1 MRKNKLVMWG
11 TLGFLALV
19 LAIVIYSYLRG
30 GVSSTPAPASASATI
45 QQPSNSDLPPSQW
58 SVRN

>member
-30 GVSSTPAPASASATI
+30 GVSSTPAPASATI